1 MYTCI
6 LKNEFISLLG
16 YKTIRLAKNRII
28 DKSNDLKIF
37 SRAPN
42 IKIADSTATIILEL
56 KEGFS
61 NSVEQSPYLNDEQ
74 FTTLKLDQIS
84 CCHLIKDDDEL
95 ENLCSKHQL
104 HIKNNSFSSL
114 WKDWLSLDTHRTCYE
129 YSYFVAN
136 NITKTNLTNSS
147 TTQEIIDALLNFQ
160 YSQNPIENNFLNL
173 LVRTRSIIDS
183 ARDCINQTQLALIE
197 LPLLFIEESLDIEI
211 DFDEIELVTT
221 NLYPRLVSDR
231 LKDQKFYGQLVA
243 DSEIKN
249 FYKYLSKTYPSIL
262 NNQISPLGI
271 STYLICCDQIFTKSF
286 DPNHFEKNIK
296 RLMIESNPEEAF
308 MIAFMTAAQHFIKNI
323 I

>member
-6 LKNEFISLLG
+6 LKNEFIALLG
-16 YKTIRLAKNRII
+16 YKTIRLARNRVI
-28 DKSNDLKIF
+28 DKSNDVKIF
-37 SRAPN
+37 TRSPN
-42 IKIADSTATIILEL
+42 IKIADSTALIILEL

-61 NSVEQSPYLNDEQ
+61 NLVDQSLYLNDEQ
-74 FTTLKLDQIS
+74 LITLKLDQVS
-84 CCHLIKDDDEL
+84 CCHPIKEDDEL

-114 WKDWLSLDTHRTCYE
+114 WKDWLSVDTRRTCYE

-147 TTQEIIDALLNFQ
+147 TTQEIIDTLLNFKS
-160 YSQNPIENNFLNL
+160 SQNLIENNFLNL

-211 DFDEIELVTT
+211 DFDEIESIRT
-221 NLYPRLVSDR
+221 NLYPRLISNR

-243 DSEIKN
+243 DTEIKN
-249 FYKYLSKTYPSIL
+249 FYKYLSKTYPSVL

-271 STYLICCDQIFTKSF
+271 STYLICCDQIFIKSF
-286 DPNHFEKNIK
+286 DRNHFEQNIK
-296 RLMIESNPEEAF
+296 RLMIESNPDEAF
-308 MIAFMTAAQHFIKNI
+308 MIAFMVAAQHFVKNI